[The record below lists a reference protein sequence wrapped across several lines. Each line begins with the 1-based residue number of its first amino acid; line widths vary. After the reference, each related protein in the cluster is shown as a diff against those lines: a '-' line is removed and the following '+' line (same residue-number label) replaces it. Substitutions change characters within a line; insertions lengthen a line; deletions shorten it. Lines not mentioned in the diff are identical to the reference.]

1 MEDTILLAAEAI
13 KKSTNLISLTGAGIS
28 VESGIPDF
36 RSAGGLWEKYDPAIY
51 ASIDT
56 FNNHP
61 EKAWDMIFE
70 MVEVTTSAE
79 ANPAHKALAE
89 LEALGYLKAVI
100 TQNIDNLHQEGG
112 SREVIEYHGNASRL
126 VCRKCGSHYS
136 AEEYDI
142 STRQIPKCSRC
153 SQILK
158 PEVVFF
164 GEMIPNE
171 ALVQSHNLAQFAD
184 AVIVVGTSALVYP
197 AASIPY
203 EAKERGATI
212 IECNVEKTG
221 LTRQITD
228 IFIEGPAGQT
238 LPRIVKAVKS

>member
-1 MEDTILLAAEAI
+1 MQDTILLAAEAI
-13 KKSTNLISLTGAGIS
+13 KKSKNLISLTGAGIS

-51 ASIDT
+51 ASIET
-56 FNNHP
+56 FENHP

-70 MVEVTTSAE
+70 MVEVTADAD

-89 LEALGYLKAVI
+89 LEAMGYLKAVI

-112 SREVIEYHGNASRL
+112 SKEVIEYHGNASRL
-126 VCRKCGSHYS
+126 TCQKCKSSYA
-136 AEEYDI
+136 AEDFDI
-142 STRQIPKCSRC
+142 STREIPRCKKCSR
-153 SQILK
+153 ILK
-158 PEVVFF
+158 PDVVFF
-164 GEMIPNE
+164 GEMIPRD
-171 ALVQSHNLAQFAD
+171 ALLQCDNLAQFTD

-212 IECNVEKTG
+212 IEFNIEKTG

-228 IFIEGPAGQT
+228 IFIEGPAGTT
-238 LPRIVKAVKS
+238 LPQVVEALKH